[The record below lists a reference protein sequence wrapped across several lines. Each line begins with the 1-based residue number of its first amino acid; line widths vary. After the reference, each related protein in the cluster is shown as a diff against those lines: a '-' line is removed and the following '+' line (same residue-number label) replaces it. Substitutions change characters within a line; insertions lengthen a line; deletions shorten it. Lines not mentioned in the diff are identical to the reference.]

1 MEGNRRWL
9 AITAVA
15 PVAWGANYVVT
26 RQLLPPDALLWG
38 SALRA
43 LPAGLV
49 LLVLARR
56 LPHGRQQWGR
66 AAVLGVLNVAGF
78 FALVY
83 ASAQL
88 LPSNV
93 ASSVMALSPLALT
106 LLAWPMVRERPST
119 RVLVAGAVGAGA
131 VVVVVGG
138 AGGGID
144 PIGLAAAG
152 AALLVSS
159 VGALLGKRWSADVPV
174 LASTAW
180 QVTLGGLALTVAA
193 AVQGPPPALDGPAVA
208 GFAFTSLVATA
219 LAYVCWF
226 GGLARLPA
234 AHVGAVGLLN
244 PVTGVLLGTLVAG
257 ERLGLL
263 QAAGVAVV
271 LGSVLLA
278 TRPAVRVPVRGSGRR
293 ARRGGTPR
301 DREPSGQ
308 GWASGSGLG
317 SSTPRNP

>member
-49 LLVLARR
+49 LLLLARR
-56 LPHGRQQWGR
+56 LPRDRQQWGR
-66 AAVLGVLNVAGF
+66 AAVLGLLNVAGF

-93 ASSVMALSPLALT
+93 ASSVMALSPLVLT
-106 LLAWPMVRERPST
+106 LLAWPLVRERPST
-119 RVLVAGAVGAGA
+119 RALVAGVIGAAA

-138 AGGGID
+138 AGGGVD
-144 PIGLAAAG
+144 ALGVAAAG
-152 AALLVSS
+152 AALLLSS
-159 VGALLGKRWSADVPV
+159 VGALLGKRWSADVPL

-234 AHVGAVGLLN
+234 ALVGVVGLLN
-244 PVTGVLLGTLVAG
+244 PVTGVLLGTLAAG

-263 QAAGVAVV
+263 QAAGVVVV

-278 TRPAVRVPVRGSGRR
+278 TRPAGGLPDRSVATEVP
-293 ARRGGTPR
+293 
-301 DREPSGQ
+301 RERQPAGQ
-308 GWASGSGLG
+308 GLG
-317 SSTPRNP
+317 SPNPRNP